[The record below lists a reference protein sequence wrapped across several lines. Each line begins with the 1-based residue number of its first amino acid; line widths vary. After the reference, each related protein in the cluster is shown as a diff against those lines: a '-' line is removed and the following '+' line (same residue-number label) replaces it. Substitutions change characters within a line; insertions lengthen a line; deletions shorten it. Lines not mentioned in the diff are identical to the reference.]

1 MSLILDALKKSD
13 AERSRGRAP
22 EAAAVL
28 APVRERNGRQWW
40 PLVVALL
47 ALNVAGLAWLF
58 LRSAPQ
64 PVPVTQ
70 PAATTTAQPAPVL
83 SPAPSTTPVFESRPA
98 ESPRSTSVERLS
110 DQVAVSEPV
119 VRESESVSAVEDITE
134 RPTEPVSDGLPT
146 YADFKASTGKDFG
159 SLNISLHVYDP
170 DSNRRFAFVDG
181 RKVTQGAAL
190 ASDLAVAQIVPE
202 GVVLEHRGQRFL
214 LPRD

>member
-28 APVRERNGRQWW
+28 TPVHERNGRQWW
-40 PLVVALL
+40 PFVVALL
-47 ALNVAGLAWLF
+47 ALNVVGLAWLF
-58 LRSAPQ
+58 LRSTPQ
-64 PVPVTQ
+64 PTPVTQ
-70 PAATTTAQPAPVL
+70 PAATAAQPAPVS
-83 SPAPSTTPVFESRPA
+83 SPTPSTAPVFESRPA
-98 ESPRSTSVERLS
+98 ESTRSTSVERLS
-110 DQVAVSEPV
+110 DQVALSEPV
-119 VRESESVSAVEDITE
+119 ARESETGPAVESIVE
-134 RPTEPVSDGLPT
+134 RPSEPVLEGLPT

-181 RKVTQGAAL
+181 RKVTQGATL

-202 GVVLEHRGQRFL
+202 GVVLEHRGERFL